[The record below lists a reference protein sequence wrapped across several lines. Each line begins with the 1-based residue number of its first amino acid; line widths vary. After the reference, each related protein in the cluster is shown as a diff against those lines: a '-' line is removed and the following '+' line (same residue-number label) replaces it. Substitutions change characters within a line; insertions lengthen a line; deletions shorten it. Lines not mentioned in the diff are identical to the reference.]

1 MSKASGKTAR
11 APRLASAAK
20 SKETAPATPPSVGG
34 AAVPSNRAI
43 TPAAGDKPYH
53 TLADIAA
60 KAGVHVTTVSLALRD
75 HPSIPPTTRARIRAV
90 AKELGYRRDPLLDAL
105 NFHRSRQIKH
115 VRSVSSAFVVHAG
128 TTRLFHGNHYQPYV
142 YEGAKAAAEAHG
154 HSLDIFVVG
163 HGQLA
168 PARLNTIL
176 TARGITGILLST
188 FEIDIE
194 KLDLDWEHFCA
205 VKIECL
211 HLKPHLDSVSNDQL
225 QVARLAMQR
234 LRALGYRRIGLA
246 TAREDQ
252 MRLEESFGMGVLLEQ
267 ASLPESECVPPL
279 FFGLHEVPVLGQLV
293 PEWIAANHVDVV
305 ISNWNE
311 LLDVFA
317 TAKMRLPEDVA
328 FASLDIPPSMPHLA
342 GVTQNHRLVGQRAME
357 QLAIMT
363 DSYQRGVPEAQTI
376 TFIPGYWQDGITA
389 PARTPVRRM

>member
-1 MSKASGKTAR
+1 MSKASGKTAQ
-11 APRLASAAK
+11 APLPASGAK
-20 SKETAPATPPSVGG
+20 PVVPAPAG
-34 AAVPSNRAI
+34 ASN
-43 TPAAGDKPYH
+43 KPYH

-105 NFHRSRQIKH
+105 NFHRSRQTKH
-115 VRSVSSAFVVHAG
+115 VRNVSSAFVVHAG

-142 YEGAKAAAEAHG
+142 YEGAKATAEAHG

-163 HGQLA
+163 RGHLA

-176 TARGITGILLST
+176 TARWVTGVLLST

-194 KLDLDWEHFCA
+194 QLDLDWENFCT

-211 HLKPHLDSVSNDQL
+211 HLKPHVDSVSNDQL

-252 MRLEESFGMGVLLEQ
+252 TRLAESFGMGVLLEQ

-279 FFGLHEVPVLGQLV
+279 FFGLNEVPMLGQLI
-293 PEWIAANHVDVV
+293 PEWIAAHHVDVV

-311 LLDVFA
+311 LFDVFA
-317 TAKMRLPEDVA
+317 SARIRLPDDVA
-328 FASLDIPPSMPHLA
+328 FASLDIPPSMPHIA
-342 GVTQNHRLVGQRAME
+342 GVVQNHRLVGQRAME

-376 TFIPGYWQDGITA
+376 TFIPGYWQDGVTA
-389 PARTPVRRM
+389 PAKPNARRI

>member
-11 APRLASAAK
+11 ARPREARAERAPEAK
-20 SKETAPATPPSVGG
+20 
-34 AAVPSNRAI
+34 R
-43 TPAAGDKPYH
+43 YH

-75 HPSIPPTTRARIRAV
+75 HPSIPPATRARIREV
-90 AKELGYRRDPLLDAL
+90 AKQLGYRRDPLLDAL
-105 NFHRSRQIKH
+105 NFHRAKQIKH
-115 VRSVSSAFVVHAG
+115 GRSVSSAFVVHAG
-128 TTRLFHGNHYQPYV
+128 TTRLFGGNHYQPLV
-142 YEGAKAAAEAHG
+142 FAGAKAAAEAHG
-154 HSLDIFVVG
+154 HSLEIFVVG
-163 HGQLA
+163 RGHLA

-194 KLDLDWEHFCA
+194 QLDLDWAQFCA

-211 HLKPHLDSVSNDQL
+211 HLKPDLDAVSNDQL

-234 LRALGYRRIGLA
+234 LRALGYRRIGLT

-252 MRLEESFGMGVLLEQ
+252 MRLAESFGMGVLLEQ

-279 FFGLHEVPVLGQLV
+279 FFGLNEVPMLPHLI

-311 LLDVFA
+311 LFDVFA
-317 TAKMRLPEDVA
+317 TARMRLPEDVA
-328 FASLDIPPSMPHLA
+328 FASLDVPPSMPHIA
-342 GVTQNHRLVGQRAME
+342 GVVQNHGLVGQRAME
-357 QLAIMT
+357 QLAIMS
-363 DSYQRGVPEAQTI
+363 DSYQRGVPEAQTV
-376 TFIPGYWQDGITA
+376 TLIPGYWQDGITA
-389 PARTPVRRM
+389 PRREVVRRKS